1 MALQDILN
9 TYSAEQT
16 SLNDQNDSMD
26 TLIYPIQIKIDEFT
40 YPSEQLDLVIAN
52 LTVQV
57 NQKIYDL
64 SQVADASESCGC
76 GLTASVLVY
85 DNSGF
90 PTGETISVAVGATV
104 YYEQLASYQINA
116 NDATYSGL
124 DPYSYESS
132 LDPLIFTD
140 GIGYGTTVNGLNSD
154 AILNLIVVN
163 GGSGYIS
170 STYYSKSL
178 SGGSGSGA
186 VADVNVGVGT
196 TVTSIFIY
204 SGGFGYKVG
213 DTLGIVGLGTT
224 GSGAVLKVDSVGS
237 PILGYG
243 NTTYVN
249 YLDGVFIQRV
259 DSSESSFCST
269 SCSSYLT
276 QYNTTNNSLISL
288 REQRDSLI
296 GVVNLLKLETQR
308 YYIQR
313 YGFTYA
319 KGQNNS
325 RLTDIDSALNI
336 LNNPSY
342 NQYFK

>member
-1 MALQDILN
+1 MDLQDILN

-16 SLNDQNDSMD
+16 SLQDQNYSID

-64 SQVADASESCGC
+64 SQVSIAATICGC
-76 GLTASVLVY
+76 GLTTLISY
-85 DNSGF
+85 FDIYGN
-90 PTGETISVAVGATV
+90 PTGLSTAVAVGATV

-116 NDATYSGL
+116 NDPTYSGL
-124 DPYSYESS
+124 DPYSYTSG
-132 LDPLIFTD
+132 LDPLIFTT
-140 GIGYGTTVNGLNSD
+140 GTGYGTTINGLNSD
-154 AILNLIVVN
+154 AILNLIVLD

-186 VADVNVGVGT
+186 VADVNVGVGS
-196 TVTSIFIY
+196 TVTSVFIY

-224 GSGAVLKVDSVGS
+224 GSGAILEVDSVGS

-243 NTTYVN
+243 DKTYVN
-249 YLDGVFIQRV
+249 YIDGVFIQEV
-259 DSSESSFCST
+259 NSEESSSCPT
-269 SCSSYLT
+269 SCSSYST
-276 QYNTTNNSLISL
+276 QYNTINNSLTTL
-288 REQRDSLI
+288 RQQRDSLI
-296 GVVNLLKLETQR
+296 GVVNALKSETRR

-319 KGQNNS
+319 KDQNNL

>member
-1 MALQDILN
+1 MDLQDILN
-9 TYSAEQT
+9 TYAAEQT
-16 SLNDQNDSMD
+16 SLQDQNYSID

-40 YPSEQLDLVIAN
+40 YPSEQLDLVIAD

-64 SQVADASESCGC
+64 SQVSIAVTTCGC
-76 GLTASVLVY
+76 GLTASSPIF
-85 DNSGF
+85 DINGN
-90 PTGETISVAVGATV
+90 PTGMTTSVAVGASV

-124 DPYSYESS
+124 DPYSYKSG
-132 LDPLIFTD
+132 LDPLIFTN
-140 GIGYGTTVNGLNSD
+140 GTGYGTTINGLNSD
-154 AILNLIVVN
+154 AILNLIVLN

-170 STYYSKSL
+170 STYYSKAL

-196 TVTSIFIY
+196 TVTSVFIY

-213 DTLGIVGLGTT
+213 DILGIVGLGTT

-237 PILGYG
+237 PVLGYG
-243 NTTYVN
+243 DKTYVN
-249 YLDGVFIQRV
+249 YLDGVFIQEV
-259 DSSESSFCST
+259 DSEKSSSCPT
-269 SCSSYLT
+269 SCSSYST
-276 QYNTTNNSLISL
+276 QYNTINGELTTL
-288 REQRDSLI
+288 RSKRDSLI
-296 GVVNLLKLETQR
+296 GVVNALKSETRR

-319 KGQNNS
+319 KGQNDL
-325 RLTDIDSALNI
+325 RLSDINSALNI

>member
-64 SQVADASESCGC
+64 SQVADASESCRC
-76 GLTASVLVY
+76 GLTTLV
-85 DNSGF
+85 SGF
-90 PTGETISVAVGATV
+90 DIFGVPTGETISVAAGSTV

-140 GIGYGTTVNGLNSD
+140 GIGYGTTINGLNSD

-243 NTTYVN
+243 DKTYVN
-249 YLDGVFIQRV
+249 YLDGVFIQEV
-259 DSSESSFCST
+259 DSSESSSCPT

-296 GVVNLLKLETQR
+296 GVVNALKSETR
-308 YYIQR
+308 KYYIQR

-325 RLTDIDSALNI
+325 RLADIDSALNI

>member
-1 MALQDILN
+1 MALQDILD
-9 TYSAEQT
+9 TYAAEQT
-16 SLNDQNDSMD
+16 SLQDQNYSID
-26 TLIYPIQIKIDEFT
+26 TLIGPIQIKIDEFT

-64 SQVADASESCGC
+64 SQVSIAVTTCGC
-76 GLTASVLVY
+76 GLTASVPVY
-85 DNSGF
+85 DILGF
-90 PTGETISVAVGATV
+90 PTGETTTVAVGATV

-116 NDATYSGL
+116 NDRTYTET
-124 DPYSYESS
+124 DPYSYESG
-132 LDPLIFTD
+132 LDPLIFTT
-140 GIGYGTTVNGLNSD
+140 GTGYGTTINGLNSD
-154 AILNLIVVN
+154 AILNLIVIN

-170 STYYSKSL
+170 STYYSKTL

-186 VADVNVGVGT
+186 VADIIVGVGT
-196 TVTSIFIY
+196 TVTSAIIY

-213 DTLGIVGLGTT
+213 DTLGIVGVGTT

-243 NTTYVN
+243 DRTYVN
-249 YLDGVFIQRV
+249 YIDGVFIHEIN
-259 DSSESSFCST
+259 SGETSTCPT
-269 SCSSYLT
+269 SCSSYST
-276 QYNTTNNSLISL
+276 QYNTINGELATLRSQRNSLI
-288 REQRDSLI
+288 D
-296 GVVNLLKLETQR
+296 VVNSLKLETRR

-313 YGFTYA
+313 YGFNYA
-319 KGQNNS
+319 KGQNS
-325 RLTDIDSALNI
+325 IRLNNINSALNI

>member
-64 SQVADASESCGC
+64 SQVSTAATTCGC
-76 GLTASVLVY
+76 GLTASVP
-85 DNSGF
+85 GF
-90 PTGETISVAVGATV
+90 DIFGVPASISVAAGATV

-116 NDATYSGL
+116 NDPTYSGL

-140 GIGYGTTVNGLNSD
+140 GIGYGTTINGLNSD

-196 TVTSIFIY
+196 TVTSVFIY

-213 DTLGIVGLGTT
+213 DTLSIVGLGTT

-237 PILGYG
+237 PVLGYG
-243 NTTYVN
+243 DKTYVN
-249 YLDGVFIQRV
+249 YIDGVFIQEV
-259 DSSESSFCST
+259 DSGESSTCPT
-269 SCSSYLT
+269 SCSDYST
-276 QYNTTNNSLISL
+276 QYNTINDSLTTL
-288 REQRDSLI
+288 RAQRDSLI
-296 GVVNLLKLETQR
+296 GVVNSLKNETQR

-313 YGFTYA
+313 YGFSYA
-319 KGQNNS
+319 KGRNNS
-325 RLTDIDSALNI
+325 RLTDINSALNI

>member
-16 SLNDQNDSMD
+16 SLQDQNDSMD
-26 TLIYPIQIKIDEFT
+26 TLIYPIQLKIDEFT

-64 SQVADASESCGC
+64 SQVADASASCGC
-76 GLTASVLVY
+76 GLTTLVP
-85 DNSGF
+85 GF
-90 PTGETISVAVGATV
+90 DIFGGPISIAVAAGATV

-116 NDATYSGL
+116 NDATYSGI
-124 DPYSYESS
+124 DPFSYKSG

-140 GIGYGTTVNGLNSD
+140 GIGYGTTINGLNSD
-154 AILNLIVVN
+154 AILNLIIVN

-243 NTTYVN
+243 DKTYVN
-249 YLDGVFIQRV
+249 YIDGVFIQEV
-259 DSSESSFCST
+259 DSGESSSCPT

-276 QYNTTNNSLISL
+276 QYNTINNSLTTL

-296 GVVNLLKLETQR
+296 GVVNTLKSETR
-308 YYIQR
+308 KYYIQR

-319 KGQNNS
+319 KGQNDS

-336 LNNPSY
+336 LTNPSY